1 LAETKEAENVQNVH
15 SEEEWETVA
24 QESGTPLV
32 FDIGTQ
38 FVGTFL
44 GIDHIVPPNSSNPE
58 DEFDQA
64 KFADSEGLTR
74 TINLGYKLADVLQE
88 VEAGKKVRITRMADV
103 PSNDPKKN
111 DMKDYRV
118 EVAK

>member
-1 LAETKEAENVQNVH
+1 MADTAAANVKDVH
-15 SEEEWETVA
+15 DESEWETVHS
-24 QESGTPLV
+24 ESGAPID
-32 FDIGTQ
+32 FEIGSQ

-44 GIDHIVPPNSSNPE
+44 GIDHIVPPNSSDPS

-64 KFADSEGLTR
+64 KFTDADGNTR
-74 TINLGYKLADVLQE
+74 TINLGYVLAEAFADVP
-88 VEAGKKVRITRMADV
+88 AGKKVRITRMADV

>member
-1 LAETKEAENVQNVH
+1 MAESAENVKEVGSDQ
-15 SEEEWETVA
+15 EWETVA
-24 QESGTPLV
+24 SESGKPIAFSV
-32 FDIGTQ
+32 GES

-44 GIDHIVPPNSSNPE
+44 GIDHIVPPNSSSPD

-64 KFADSEGLTR
+64 KFSDADGLTR
-74 TINLGYKLADVLQE
+74 TINLGYKLKEGLEKASV
-88 VEAGKKVRITRMADV
+88 GKLVRITRMDDV